1 VDLDERLRKLEE
13 NPQGQMR
20 VPIIS
25 STTQGNQPTDYS
37 VSSRGRHDSYRQ
49 DAAIEERRQ
58 PVECASVHG
67 IPSGASNSSF
77 VQQVV
82 SVVGSN
88 FEHVDKTGTGI
99 GGFRHSTYDFNVN
112 NLVLPPRHLADSIL
126 KCYEDL
132 FHPVYPI
139 LHYPMF
145 TATYDQLWQ
154 PAFTLA
160 RNHNV
165 TQDVVFYS
173 TLNIVLALGCQ
184 CNEAL
189 PEAEREDLASD
200 FFKRSVRQVSLD
212 DLGIPSLQI
221 VQLLLL
227 RGFFLL
233 STPDVDRCW
242 ITVGAALRV
251 AQAIGLESA
260 GRTAATNQ
268 LDREMRRRVWHNC
281 VLLDWYFIS
290 SAFQV
295 CKNYIKV
302 LILLRLTSVSFERP
316 PALSRNS
323 TFPLPALI
331 DDEYLSETG
340 EGQQPRNL
348 PSRLGLFVYGIKLF
362 NIREK
367 FPTDKVQN
375 APIGKRR
382 FSGQDTGTTLQLLTE
397 LDRFVETLPY
407 HLRADHASFDH
418 SLFLLP
424 ASGDDNCFKLQTRV
438 LKAR

>member
-1 VDLDERLRKLEE
+1 VDLDKCLRKLEE

-20 VPIIS
+20 APIIS
-25 STTQGNQPTDYS
+25 STTQGNQPTDFTVY
-37 VSSRGRHDSYRQ
+37 SRGRHDIYRQ

-58 PVECASVHG
+58 PVECVPVYG

-77 VQQVV
+77 VQQVA
-82 SVVGSN
+82 SVIGSN

-99 GGFRHSTYDFNVN
+99 GGSRHSTNDFNVN

-132 FHPVYPI
+132 FHPVYTV

-145 TATYDQLWQ
+145 TAAYDQLWQ
-154 PAFTLA
+154 PASTLT

-165 TQDVVFYS
+165 TQDIVFYS

-184 CNEAL
+184 LNEAL
-189 PEAEREDLASD
+189 SEAEREDLASE

-212 DLGIPSLQI
+212 DLGTPSLQI

-233 STPDVDRCW
+233 YTPDFDRCW

-251 AQAIGLESA
+251 AQAVGLQSA
-260 GRTAATNQ
+260 GTTAATSQ
-268 LDREMRRRVWHNC
+268 LDREMRRRVWHIC
-281 VLLDWYFIS
+281 VQLDWYFIS
-290 SAFQV
+290 SVCQV
-295 CKNYIKV
+295 CKNYIEV
-302 LILLRLTSVSFERP
+302 LILLRLTSIFFERP
-316 PALSRNS
+316 PALSRDS
-323 TFPLPALI
+323 PVPLPTLI

-348 PSRLGLFVYGIKLF
+348 PSRLELLVYGTKLI

-367 FPTDKVQN
+367 LPTNEVQN
-375 APIGKRR
+375 TPFGKRR
-382 FSGQDTGTTLQLLTE
+382 FSGQDTDPTLQLMTE

-407 HLRADHASFDH
+407 HLRADHASDH
-418 SLFLLP
+418 SRFVLP
-424 ASGDDNCFKLQTRV
+424 ASGSANCFNLQTRV
-438 LKAR
+438 LEAR